1 LADGYRYKELA
12 DYSVDPEAV
21 ITDRD
26 AAEMIDAAARFVAR
40 VAELLAAP
48 PSAGRP

>member
-1 LADGYRYKELA
+1 MI
-12 DYSVDPEAV
+12 EAA
-21 ITDRD
+21 T
-26 AAEMIDAAARFVAR
+26 RFVAR

>member
-1 LADGYRYKELA
+1 
-12 DYSVDPEAV
+12 
-21 ITDRD
+21 
-26 AAEMIDAAARFVAR
+26 MIDAAARFVAR